1 MTKLWPNVH
10 YLSNESDIKVNSEL
24 RFISHSIFFSLYWFE
39 KFYVFFILSMV
50 KLEL

>member
-10 YLSNESDIKVNSEL
+10 YLGNESGIKVNSEL
-24 RFISHSIFFSLYWFE
+24 RFISHSIFFLSTGL
-39 KFYVFFILSMV
+39 KSYVFFTLSMV